1 MVRGAWRVMR
11 VVGAGIGAWH
21 VVVGAWRV
29 VVGAWCLT
37 GTFLWVLG
45 VLGVLAGALV
55 WRSGHVPR
63 LPSARAIRS
72 RPPPVH
78 GPPARIAIFRRAG
91 QDRQDSQDAQDMAPG
106 AWCFEPGVYDQ
117 GRLGRT
123 PKAVLG
129 VHPRRSWVY
138 IQEAIGSTPMTRLGV
153 HVRETVGVHPPLEGL
168 IGRAALLRGRV
179 VAVAVAQA
187 RDPPVFTVAQERD
200 PPGASVMST
209 R

>member
-1 MVRGAWRVMR
+1 MARGGWRVVVGAWRV

-21 VVVGAWRV
+21 MVRGARRVVERVVGAGIGAWRV

-78 GPPARIAIFRRAG
+78 GPPARIAILRRAG

-106 AWCFEPGVYDQ
+106 AWCLALGASRFAPGVYDQ
-117 GRLGRT
+117 GRMECT

-138 IQEAIGSTPMTRLGV
+138 VQEAIGCTSNARLGV
-153 HVRETVGVHPPLEGL
+153 HVRETAGVHPP
-168 IGRAALLRGRV
+168 
-179 VAVAVAQA
+179 
-187 RDPPVFTVAQERD
+187 
-200 PPGASVMST
+200 
-209 R
+209 